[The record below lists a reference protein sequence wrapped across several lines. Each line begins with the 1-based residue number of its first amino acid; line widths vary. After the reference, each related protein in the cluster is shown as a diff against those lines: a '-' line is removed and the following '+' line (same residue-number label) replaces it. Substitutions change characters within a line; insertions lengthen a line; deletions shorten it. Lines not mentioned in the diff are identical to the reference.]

1 MNCHQ
6 IIGNWQQVKRAVG
19 EERGKLTEDN
29 VDVIAGKR
37 DILPGKT
44 PEKHGIAREE
54 AKRSSKDCETS
65 LK

>member
-1 MNCHQ
+1 
-6 IIGNWQQVKRAVG
+6 VAVG
-19 EERGKLTEDN
+19 EGGGKLTSDN